1 MVSGKGYFVNTT
13 SGAITMNLPASPSA
27 GDYVAIK
34 DYAVHF
40 TNNSC
45 TIARNGS
52 NIQGNANNSELST
65 TRASV
70 VLVYVDGNKRL
81 VIYK

>member
-1 MVSGKGYFVNTT
+1 MT
-13 SGAITMNLPASPSA
+13 LPSSPSA

-34 DYAVHF
+34 DYATTF
-40 TNNSC
+40 QNNSC

-52 NIQGNANNSELST
+52 NIDAANDSEIST

-70 VLVYVDGNKRL
+70 VLVYVDGTKGWLYTNESNVANL
-81 VIYK
+81 GPSYVALLMWY